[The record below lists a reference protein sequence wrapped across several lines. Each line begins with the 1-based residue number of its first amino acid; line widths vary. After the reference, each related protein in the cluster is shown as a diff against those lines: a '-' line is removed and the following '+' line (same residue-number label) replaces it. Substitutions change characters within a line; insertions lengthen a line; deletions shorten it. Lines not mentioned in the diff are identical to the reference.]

1 MDLKENINKSIANHV
16 YIGAWYKH
24 MVILI
29 FFRQNLTNQKEAKKK
44 PTAHM
49 MNKTRLTV

>member
-16 YIGAWYKH
+16 YIGAWYKN

-29 FFRQNLTNQKEAKKK
+29 FFRQNLTNQKEAKK
-44 PTAHM
+44 TNRTHDE
-49 MNKTRLTV
+49 